1 MRPLLEYRYGSR
13 QTDLLTG
20 LQTDRQTHRQTDL
33 QTDRQID
40 KIAVLQRERARQT
53 DRQTDKADYKPDSF
67 LTKEMI
73 KQKLAV
79 VFLFL
84 LFCFFN
90 LLYPLSLCMF
100 ICFPFYRPAAVQDCR
115 SNLHFLLLRPC
126 SDHNDQYLERHAKC
140 PYGRYVLQ

>member
-1 MRPLLEYRYGSR
+1 MGAGR
-13 QTDLLTG
+13 QTY
-20 LQTDRQTHRQTDL
+20 LQAYRQTARHTDRQTDL

-40 KIAVLQRERARQT
+40 KIAVLQRERERQT

-67 LTKEMI
+67 LTKEM
-73 KQKLAV
+73 
-79 VFLFL
+79 
-84 LFCFFN
+84 
-90 LLYPLSLCMF
+90 MF